1 MNSDLNL
8 SEGLKRRL
16 SANDSAF
23 EGKVMLGIN
32 DNSSSYQK
40 TIAIFYKD
48 HIRKKKPIIA
58 NVIR

>member
-8 SEGLKRRL
+8 SEGLKRRF

-23 EGKVMLGIN
+23 EGKVTLGIN

-48 HIRKKKPIIA
+48 HIRKK
-58 NVIR
+58 NQ